1 MKEIYLIIKQPR
13 GHIMK
18 PYGNKILLLVG
29 GAPGSGKTSFATF
42 LSDLLG
48 STGGVTVD
56 SFSTDDYWYERG
68 KGEYA
73 FNASLLPEAHA
84 WNEARVEDCMLK
96 SPVDHDESKYHIIIV
111 HNTFAATWEAEHY
124 VPYAEAHGFSV
135 INPIMRQLHDGRSQH
150 VKDPQI
156 IEQRLSAI
164 ACSFYNHKSEADF
177 YKREVDLMKEEA

>member
-1 MKEIYLIIKQPR
+1 
-13 GHIMK
+13 MK

-29 GAPGSGKTSFATF
+29 GAMGSGKTSFAQF
-42 LSDLLG
+42 LQDLLG
-48 STGGVTVD
+48 LSGEVAVD
-56 SFSTDDYWYERG
+56 SFSTDDFWYERG
-68 KGEYA
+68 NGTYD
-73 FNASLLPEAHA
+73 FDPNLLGEAHS

-111 HNTFAATWEAEHY
+111 HNTFAATWEAENY
-124 VPYAEAHGFSV
+124 VPYAKAHGFGV